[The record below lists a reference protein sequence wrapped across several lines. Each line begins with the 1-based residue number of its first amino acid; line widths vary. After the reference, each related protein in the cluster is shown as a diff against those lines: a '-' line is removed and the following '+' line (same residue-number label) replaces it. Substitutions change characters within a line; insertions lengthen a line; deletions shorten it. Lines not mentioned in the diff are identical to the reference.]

1 MKLSSILPAF
11 ALLLSSTAAF
21 AFASDHLDA
30 PNLAGD
36 GQADV
41 NDLYAFQAP
50 GASGN
55 SVFIMTV
62 NPFAGSLSPSNF
74 GTDVSYQFQ
83 IDNTGD
89 SIADLTYEAVFAGTG
104 SNQDFTFRQLGGP
117 DLAVGTTGSN
127 LGTSNGGT
135 VHAGVFD
142 DPFFFDLVGFND
154 GFNFTGEDTFAGSNV
169 SAIIFELP
177 SVELGGPN
185 IGVWARTLRD
195 GVQVDRAGRPAI
207 NTALIASDR
216 KEAFNAGSPETDFA
230 NFGAEVNAAIAGL
243 SDQANAD
250 ALTPILLPDV
260 LTFDTSS
267 SAGFLNGRGLA
278 DDVIDAEL
286 NLLSAGAVTGD
297 GVNFNDVPFQSVFP
311 YLGVAAV
318 PEPSGIIPAALI
330 LMGFV
335 GRRRRKSAQAC

>member
-1 MKLSSILPAF
+1 MK
-11 ALLLSSTAAF
+11 AAF
-21 AFASDHLDA
+21 QTIMASGVIIFAVASMAFASDHLDA
-30 PNLAGD
+30 PNLLGD
-36 GQADV
+36 GQADI

-50 GASGN
+50 GDSGN

-62 NPFAGSLSPSNF
+62 NPNAGQAADF

-89 SIADLTYEAVFAGTG
+89 AIADLTYEAVFSGAGNQNMTLREVGGATLASGSTG
-104 SNQDFTFRQLGGP
+104 
-117 DLAVGTTGSN
+117 VN
-127 LGTSNGGT
+127 LNTSNGGT

-142 DPFFFDLVGFND
+142 DPFFFDLVGFQN
-154 GFNFTGEDTFAGSNV
+154 GFNFTGDDAFAGQNV
-169 SAIIFELP
+169 NAIIFELP
-177 SVELGGPN
+177 SSELGSPN

-195 GVQVDRAGRPAI
+195 GNQVDRAGRPAI
-207 NTALIASDR
+207 NTVLIDSAN
-216 KEAFNAGSPETDFA
+216 KQAFNEGSPDADFA
-230 NFGAEVNAAIAGL
+230 TYGDEVNATIAAL

-267 SAGFLNGRGLA
+267 AAGFLNGRGLA

-297 GVNFNDVPFQSVFP
+297 GVNSNDVPFRSVFP

-318 PEPSGIIPAALI
+318 PEPSGILPLI
-330 LMGFV
+330 LSVGFV
-335 GRRRRKSAQAC
+335 FGRRRRTAQVG